1 MPTVPTC
8 ATTGS
13 SPLARGLPHSRPV
26 RQCVLRIIPARAG
39 FTRRPGH
46 RRCGAADHPRSRGVY
61 STRRSGRKW
70 RAGSSPL
77 ARGLRRLRPQGA
89 PPSRIIPARAG
100 FTASLT
106 AYRARPGDHPR
117 SRGVYAR
124 SATISSRS
132 TGSSP
137 LARGLREAERAPLA
151 PRRIIPARAGFTAR
165 PSSSGLTSRDHPR
178 SRGVY
183 SGSEG
188 GGSFSGGSSPLARG
202 LHPARQ
208 DILEHRRIIPARA
221 GFTGTGVPATAAY
234 RDHPRSRG
242 VYLAGMSTTHV
253 DEGSSPLARGLLTPK
268 GIDVEK
274 ERIIPARAGFTV
286 RSPAPRAHS
295 SDHPRSRGVYRFQA
309 AWAAWAAGSSP
320 LARGLLGVGIVLL
333 KPVRIIPA
341 RAGFT
346 RRQRRRHP
354 TRRDH
359 PRSRGVYL
367 TRNELIKML
376 NGSSPLARGLQ
387 HLVRG
392 LRIRPGIIPARAG
405 FTGRAGAP
413 RRPERDHPRSRGVY
427 ASSAAICSRARW
439 IIPARAGF
447 TSIRVIN
454 GPREGDHPRSRGVYQ
469 WRPRAMAV
477 WRGSSPLARGLHR
490 GPVVGDDGDRIIP
503 ARAGFTRSW
512 TCPTPAGADH
522 PRSRGV
528 YDLLAPAVS
537 FLAGSSPLARGLR
550 SARPPRGL
558 TPRIIPARAGF
569 TGSRRP
575 GRPGRPDHP
584 RSRGVYSAWG

>member
-1 MPTVPTC
+1 MRR
-8 ATTGS
+8 
-13 SPLARGLPHSRPV
+13 RG
-26 RQCVLRIIPARAG
+26 
-39 FTRRPGH
+39 
-46 RRCGAADHPRSRGVY
+46 DHPRSRGVY

-106 AYRARPGDHPR
+106 AYRARPGDHPRSRGVYRAPTPREREERIIPARAGFTVEPRPVVGRLRDHPR

-274 ERIIPARAGFTV
+274 ERIIPARAGFT
-286 RSPAPRAHS
+286 RSPCSWSRRTP
-295 SDHPRSRGVYRFQA
+295 DHPRSRGVYRFQA
-309 AWAAWAAGSSP
+309 AWAAWAAGSSPLARGLLGAASGLAATQGIIPARAGFTVALWRGPAGPQDHPRSRGVYPEPLDDGVQREGSSP

-376 NGSSPLARGLQ
+376 NGSSPLARGLRDIFTRAI
-387 HLVRG
+387 VKT
-392 LRIRPGIIPARAG
+392 GIIPARAG
-405 FTGRAGAP
+405 FTFHSPYG
-413 RRPERDHPRSRGVY
+413 ERKVMDHPRSRGVY
-427 ASSAAICSRARW
+427 NISFVVCESVQGSSPLARGLQAAQGHLAAQNG

-447 TSIRVIN
+447 TKR
-454 GPREGDHPRSRGVYQ
+454 RCR
-469 WRPRAMAV
+469 WR
-477 WRGSSPLARGLHR
+477 
-490 GPVVGDDGDRIIP
+490 
-503 ARAGFTRSW
+503 
-512 TCPTPAGADH
+512 
-522 PRSRGV
+522 
-528 YDLLAPAVS
+528 
-537 FLAGSSPLARGLR
+537 
-550 SARPPRGL
+550 
-558 TPRIIPARAGF
+558 
-569 TGSRRP
+569 
-575 GRPGRPDHP
+575 
-584 RSRGVYSAWG
+584 